1 MYSSSTTIH
10 IHLFSTSFMPNYFV
24 WTKHGERGI
33 MLDNDKEEEDKI
45 PDIADEYNAF
55 YEDTIMVRQTK
66 KLKDMLQKM
75 ILVKCYAKRRKSAK
89 SKRNREI

>member
-10 IHLFSTSFMPNYFV
+10 IHLFSSSFMPNYFV

-33 MLDNDKEEEDKI
+33 MLDNDKEKEDRI
-45 PDIADEYNAF
+45 PDIVDEYNAF
-55 YEDTIMVRQTK
+55 YEDTIMVK
-66 KLKDMLQKM
+66 KLKDMLQKI

-89 SKRNREI
+89 LKRNREI

>member
-1 MYSSSTTIH
+1 
-10 IHLFSTSFMPNYFV
+10 
-24 WTKHGERGI
+24 
-33 MLDNDKEEEDKI
+33 MLDNDKEEEDNI

-55 YEDTIMVRQTK
+55 YEDTIMVRQMK
-66 KLKDMLQKM
+66 KLKDMLQKI

>member
-1 MYSSSTTIH
+1 
-10 IHLFSTSFMPNYFV
+10 MPNYFV

-55 YEDTIMVRQTK
+55 YEDTIMARQTK

-75 ILVKCYAKRRKSAK
+75 ILVKCYAKRRKSVK